1 MESSQGLYE
10 VDKRDSIVSILQM
23 RKLNLRKVQ
32 VIFQGLT
39 WLIQLFPKKRMY
51 YLIIDNNYLENHK
64 FSGFKWFNQSSL

>member
-39 WLIQLFPKKRMY
+39 
-51 YLIIDNNYLENHK
+51 
-64 FSGFKWFNQSSL
+64 